1 MPFALTPPEMRKDC
15 GSDPALASRNRR
27 GLIPAGVYDTSVPT
41 MYPGAGS
48 KAIIP
53 LQNSRKTLFSLI
65 PPGVFP
71 FVCFFFFLCSASPL
85 HAEQALPDKPAGE
98 MQEQTSVP
106 PPTEDAQVP
115 QENGEQPSTQNTET
129 SGTGEPPE
137 GAVGE
142 TGEEGSDFADV
153 FHRSISRGVLATAS
167 WLDSFFYD
175 PRYAT
180 EENQSRMVLRLD
192 AFEEKNFKADY
203 STHVQI
209 KLRLPYL
216 KNKAHLVISGDP
228 EEEGEVNPGGTLGAP
243 VRTDVN
249 KDITQ
254 NRQTSTSLGYFFKSD
269 EKRNVNARIGLRYR
283 DGDIVVFLR
292 THYRVLYKLDGWS
305 LRLTQEFPWWSDT
318 KWESYTAVDLERQF
332 RNTYFFRTSA
342 IGHWYDNQHGYQY
355 TLSAAL
361 VQPLSPRRA
370 LSYEWVNFFATRPT
384 NKLNEVVLAVR
395 YRQRLWKDWL
405 FAEIAPQV
413 RYPRGRGFD
422 NIPGIWY
429 RLEMQFGWLQ

>member
-1 MPFALTPPEMRKDC
+1 MPRPLHFQFTT
-15 GSDPALASRNRR
+15 
-27 GLIPAGVYDTSVPT
+27 GLIPAGVYVTSVPT
-41 MYPGAGS
+41 MHPDTGRRTDFPRQNNRRAYSSLMSAC
-48 KAIIP
+48 IVP
-53 LQNSRKTLFSLI
+53 LMSLFFS
-65 PPGVFP
+65 
-71 FVCFFFFLCSASPL
+71 LCSASLL
-85 HAEQALPDKPAGE
+85 HAQQALPEKPAVEG
-98 MQEQTSVP
+98 SVSS
-106 PPTEDAQVP
+106 PTAP
-115 QENGEQPSTQNTET
+115 EQPSSPPGTQGPGLQKDGNTKQPSTRNAEAP
-129 SGTGEPPE
+129 GTEPP
-137 GAVGE
+137 ANTV
-142 TGEEGSDFADV
+142 EEPGKEEPDIADML
-153 FHRSISRGVLATAS
+153 HKEISQSVLATAS

-175 PRYAT
+175 PRYAA
-180 EENQSRMVLRLD
+180 EENKTRMILRFD

-209 KLRLPYL
+209 KLKLPYL
-216 KNKAHLVISGDP
+216 KNKAHLIISGDP
-228 EEEGEVNPGGTLGAP
+228 EEEGEEIPTGPLGAP

-249 KDITQ
+249 KDISQ

-283 DGDIVVFLR
+283 HSDLVVFLR

-318 KWESYTAVDLERQF
+318 KWESFTAVDLERQF
-332 RNTYFFRTSA
+332 RNNYFFRTSA

-355 TLSAAL
+355 TLSTAL

-370 LSYEWVNFFATRPT
+370 LSYEWVNNFATRPT

-413 RYPRGRGFD
+413 RYPRDRGFD

-429 RLEMQFGWLQ
+429 RLEMQFGGPQ